1 MKHLNFVLLLLG
13 TAGALLLVM
22 GLCMCF
28 LDQWQT
34 LAQGVVTGAVGLF
47 CLVVLAVLNHK
58 WYGHRS
64 GSHR

>member
-28 LDQWQT
+28 FDQWQT
-34 LAQGVVTGAVGLF
+34 LTQGVVTGLAGFF
-47 CLVVLAVLNHK
+47 CLALYVVLNHK
-58 WYGHRS
+58 WFGRQT

>member
-28 LDQWQT
+28 FDQWQT
-34 LAQGVVTGAVGLF
+34 LTQGVVTGAVGLF

-58 WYGHRS
+58 WYGRRS
-64 GSHR
+64 GKCR